1 MSELKRSDLNM
12 RKYQRFYPH
21 LRYVECIQCK
31 FHTAYYA
38 RFKCDGDVG
47 LYPRSQ
53 VAYRKTLYLC
63 EKCIEVIE

>member
-12 RKYQRFYPH
+12 RKYQRFYPN

-31 FHTAYYA
+31 FHTAHYA
-38 RFKCDGDVG
+38 RFKCNGGVG
-47 LYPRSQ
+47 WGPRMQ

-63 EKCIEVIE
+63 EKCVGAEE